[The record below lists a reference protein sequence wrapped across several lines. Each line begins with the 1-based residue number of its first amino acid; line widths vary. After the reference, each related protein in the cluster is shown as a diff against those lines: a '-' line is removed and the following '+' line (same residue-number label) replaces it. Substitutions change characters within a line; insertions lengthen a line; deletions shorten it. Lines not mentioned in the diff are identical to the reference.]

1 MIIKFL
7 ISFVSILSQL
17 LFWAVFISVVLS
29 WFSEK
34 RSKLGMM
41 LDQIVVPLLRP
52 FRWARIG
59 MFDFSPIL
67 LIILLAVV
75 RNVSVE
81 LLLKLM

>member
-17 LFWAVFISVVLS
+17 LFWAVFISIVLS

-34 RSKLGMM
+34 RSRLGMM

-59 MFDFSPIL
+59 MFDFSPVL
-67 LIILLAVV
+67 LIILLGVV

-81 LLLKLM
+81 FLLKLM

>member
-7 ISFVSILSQL
+7 ISFISILSQL

-52 FRWARIG
+52 FSWARIG

-67 LIILLAVV
+67 LIILLAVI
-75 RNVSVE
+75 RNISVE

>member
-34 RSKLGMM
+34 KSKLGMM

>member
-75 RNVSVE
+75 RNISVE